1 MKFAVIGEPCMDYIH
16 LPGVKAEKRFGGILY
31 SVVSLSVLSGNQN
44 EVFPVMNLG
53 EDEYENVTSFLSG
66 FKNIRFDF
74 INRSAQSTRVVN
86 LYYKN
91 SAAQYK
97 SHETGML
104 KTYDREENS
113 TKPTSPVEF
122 ELIEKALPEFD
133 GILINLVSGVD
144 ITLDTL
150 KKIRSEFKGNI
161 HMDLHNLVMKTHEDG
176 TRAQE
181 PVDNW
186 QEWCE
191 QCDTL
196 QMNESEISIMQGGK
210 LHEYETAEKIL
221 ASDNVK
227 AIVITRGKLGV
238 SMYRK
243 KEKVSMGEK
252 YFELDKTDLAA
263 IEAPH
268 FVDSTGCGDVFA
280 SAFFF
285 RNSTN
290 NVPDYNNSLNYANKI
305 AGRKAALLGVEEL
318 QKLG

>member
-1 MKFAVIGEPCMDYIH
+1 MKLAVIGEPCMDYIH

-31 SVVSLSVLSGNQN
+31 SVVSLSVISGNQN

-53 EDEYENVTSFLSG
+53 EDEYENITSFLSG

-86 LYYKN
+86 LYYKD
-91 SAAQYK
+91 SAVQYK
-97 SHETGML
+97 SPETGML

-122 ELIEKALPEFD
+122 HLIEKALAELD

-150 KKIRSEFKGNI
+150 KKIRCEFKGFI
-161 HMDLHNLVMKTHEDG
+161 HMDIHNLVMKTHEDG
-176 TRAQE
+176 TRIQG
-181 PVDNW
+181 PVNEW
-186 QEWCE
+186 LAWCE

-196 QMNESEISIMQGGK
+196 QMNESEISILPGGK
-210 LHEYETAEKIL
+210 MHEYETAEKIL
-221 ASDNVK
+221 AAGYVK
-227 AIVITRGKLGV
+227 AIVVTRGKLGV
-238 SMYRK
+238 SLYRK
-243 KEKVSMGEK
+243 KEKESQGEK
-252 YFELDKTDLAA
+252 YFELDKTDLPA

-280 SAFFF
+280 SGFFF
-285 RNSTN
+285 RNCTN
-290 NVPDYNNSLNYANKI
+290 KLVDYRGSLSFANKI